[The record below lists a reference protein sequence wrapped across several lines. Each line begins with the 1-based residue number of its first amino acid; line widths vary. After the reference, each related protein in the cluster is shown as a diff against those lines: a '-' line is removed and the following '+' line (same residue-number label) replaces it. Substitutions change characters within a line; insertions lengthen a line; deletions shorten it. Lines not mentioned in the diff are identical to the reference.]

1 MLYLPLGFWGFQVN
15 LKTQEQK
22 SVHTCRNAEGHP
34 RGVFYTQ
41 TDPGYRNGGALLP
54 PGGGTGGSREKG
66 QPRVLCVQLP
76 RAQTTCPG
84 LEVTARSPVISC
96 NQACPAPPPTSLGI
110 SGLVQILGLVSTK
123 EGTALGTMGKA
134 VSAVRD
140 GGWRLEAGALV
151 GSDAFSVPPAPRPPN
166 PRRITSCTR

>member
-34 RGVFYTQ
+34 RGIFYTQ

-54 PGGGTGGSREKG
+54 PGGGTGGSRKKG
-66 QPRVLCVQLP
+66 QPLVLCVQLP

-84 LEVTARSPVISC
+84 LEVTPEPT
-96 NQACPAPPPTSLGI
+96 QPAP
-110 SGLVQILGLVSTK
+110 SGG
-123 EGTALGTMGKA
+123 
-134 VSAVRD
+134 
-140 GGWRLEAGALV
+140 AGM
-151 GSDAFSVPPAPRPPN
+151 RP
-166 PRRITSCTR
+166 